1 MSGAP
6 LSSETT
12 PAQFLPP
19 PDPSK
24 KTRGTSGGRGGSN
37 LRGYILHL
45 VKTQLVRLSH
55 TQREILIHRSTQAV
69 AHTHWVQR
77 LNKLQYTDSNMAASW
92 SHETWLH
99 LTSGK
104 GQ

>member
-6 LSSETT
+6 LSSEMTA
-12 PAQFLPP
+12 AQFLPP
-19 PDPSK
+19 PDPRK
-24 KTRGTSGGRGGSN
+24 ETRGTIGGRGGSN

-69 AHTHWVQR
+69 AHTLGTKAKQ
-77 LNKLQYTDSNMAASW
+77 AAIYRFK
-92 SHETWLH
+92 H
-99 LTSGK
+99 GY
-104 GQ
+104 